1 VTEAGARSNLG
12 LGSIATQNANAVAI
26 TGGSISNI
34 AAIMIEDGGTGAT
47 SAAQAR
53 LNLGLGDVSTQSK
66 NAVDITGGTITGITP
81 LPVASGGTTQNAGNV
96 AITGGTISGV
106 VSSAAGLGLGT
117 MADQNANAVAIT
129 GGSISGISALPV
141 ASGGTG
147 AASAGVAR
155 TNLGLAIGSNVQA
168 YNAILQAMAN
178 TSPVANTMIYFTSA
192 NTAAVTTITAYGR
205 QVLEATSGSGGLGL
219 GTMANQN
226 ANAVAITGGTISGL
240 ANALPVTDGGT
251 GGINPFQARTNLGL
265 GTMATQNANAVAIT
279 GGSISG
285 LTTMIPIDS
294 GGTGANN
301 AANAR
306 VNLGLGTLATQNS
319 DAVAIT
325 GTPTAPTAAA
335 NVSNTQI
342 ATTAFVRSII
352 PTGVITMWYGSV
364 ASVPSGWYLCDG
376 TNGTPDLRSRFIVGA
391 GTTYAVGAFGGSTDA
406 IVVSHSHTASS
417 TFTGSAL
424 GTHTHTATD
433 SGHSHVYAMPS
444 TTQPKPLSSG
454 QPAYIGA
461 TATSTGN
468 GYANISVTASSAG
481 TPSGTVTTTVSTAG
495 ASGTNAN
502 LPPYYALAYIMKA

>member
-1 VTEAGARSNLG
+1 M
-12 LGSIATQNANAVAI
+12 ATQNANAVAI
-26 TGGSISNI
+26 TGGS
-34 AAIMIEDGGTGAT
+34 
-47 SAAQAR
+47 
-53 LNLGLGDVSTQSK
+53 
-66 NAVDITGGTITGITP
+66 
-81 LPVASGGTTQNAGNV
+81 
-96 AITGGTISGV
+96 
-106 VSSAAGLGLGT
+106 
-117 MADQNANAVAIT
+117 
-129 GGSISGISALPV
+129 
-141 ASGGTG
+141 
-147 AASAGVAR
+147 
-155 TNLGLAIGSNVQA
+155 
-168 YNAILQAMAN
+168 
-178 TSPVANTMIYFTSA
+178 
-192 NTAAVTTITAYGR
+192 
-205 QVLEATSGSGGLGL
+205 
-219 GTMANQN
+219 
-226 ANAVAITGGTISGL
+226 ISGL

-285 LTTMIPIDS
+285 LTTMIPINS

-391 GTTYAVGAFGGSTDA
+391 GGAGATYAVGSFGGSTDA

-433 SGHSHVYAMPS
+433 SGHTHVYSLPLQYFPQSGRSTQCLYPS
-444 TTQPKPLSSG
+444 
-454 QPAYIGA
+454 Y
-461 TATSTGN
+461 TATDTSI
-468 GYANISVTASSAG
+468 GYANISVAESSAG
-481 TPSGTVTTTVSTAG
+481 TPSGNVTTTVSTAG